1 MIGRLRDGRG
11 SLGLSSTYSEDRR
24 TGEMRCEDDGGS
36 D

>member
-1 MIGRLRDGRG
+1 MIGHLRDGRG

-24 TGEMRCEDDGGS
+24 AREMRREDGGGS